1 MQNLALLN
9 QIVKTNLFVK
19 TKKTMS
25 SIIRQKRIIKKI
37 KSEFE
42 PIIFKN
48 FTIKIAE
55 SNFEIK
61 KAQSLRYKTF
71 FKEKKIKK
79 NFFKFLLQR
88 DYDFYDKISDHLI
101 IIDNN
106 RGIRD
111 NVIGTYRL
119 LRGNCAKLYRGFY
132 TEQEFDISNLK
143 KNFSSKDILELG
155 RSCVHPQYR
164 SGIILKLL
172 WQGISNYIKMYKIK
186 INFKNEI
193 KNGNFIKK
201 LIRQTKI
208 IIGCH
213 DVSEG
218 GICLAISELCI
229 RSKMGVEIKIPKNYN
244 NPVKWLFGEDQGR
257 YIVEINEINV
267 KKVSEILNNN
277 SVHYDELGY
286 VDEKMLSFE
295 SDIKLPIEELSNAH
309 KYWLKRYMDN

>member
-9 QIVKTNLFVK
+9 QIVNTNLFVK

-25 SIIRQKRIIKKI
+25 SIIRKKRIIKKI

-61 KAQSLRYKTF
+61 KAQSLRYKIF

-79 NFFKFLLQR
+79 KSFKFLLQR

-106 RGIRD
+106 REIRD

-186 INFKNEI
+186 ILMGCASFHGTNPSKFKDEFSLLYESYRLPEDYDVKSLQSNEI
-193 KNGNFIKK
+193 SFNKNINHSTTLNKLPPLIKGY
-201 LIRQTKI
+201 LRA
-208 IIGCH
+208 GGM
-213 DVSEG
+213 VSENFY
-218 GICLAISELCI
+218 IDTEFETIDYCVIMLT
-229 RSKMGVEIKIPKNYN
+229 KKI
-244 NPVKWLFGEDQGR
+244 VSR
-257 YIVEINEINV
+257 YQN
-267 KKVSEILNNN
+267 KFLN
-277 SVHYDELGY
+277 
-286 VDEKMLSFE
+286 
-295 SDIKLPIEELSNAH
+295 
-309 KYWLKRYMDN
+309 

>member
-9 QIVKTNLFVK
+9 QIVNTNLFVK

-25 SIIRQKRIIKKI
+25 STIRKKRIIKKI
-37 KSEFE
+37 KSELE

-61 KAQSLRYKTF
+61 KAQSLRYKIF

-79 NFFKFLLQR
+79 KSFKFLLQR

-101 IIDNN
+101 IIDKN
-106 RGIRD
+106 REIRD

-119 LRGNCAKLYRGFY
+119 LRGNCAKLYRGYY

-164 SGIILKLL
+164 SGIVLKLL

-186 INFKNEI
+186 ILMGCASFHGTNPSKFKDEFSLLHESYRLPEDYYVKSLQNHEI
-193 KNGNFIKK
+193 SFNKNINHSTTLNKLPPLIKGY
-201 LIRQTKI
+201 LRA
-208 IIGCH
+208 GGM
-213 DVSEG
+213 VSENFY
-218 GICLAISELCI
+218 IDTEFETIDYCVIMLTE
-229 RSKMGVEIKIPKNYN
+229 KI
-244 NPVKWLFGEDQGR
+244 VSR
-257 YIVEINEINV
+257 YHN
-267 KKVSEILNNN
+267 KFLN
-277 SVHYDELGY
+277 
-286 VDEKMLSFE
+286 
-295 SDIKLPIEELSNAH
+295 
-309 KYWLKRYMDN
+309 

>member
-9 QIVKTNLFVK
+9 QIVNTNLFVK

-25 SIIRQKRIIKKI
+25 SIIRKKRIIKKI

-61 KAQSLRYKTF
+61 KAQSLRYKIF

-79 NFFKFLLQR
+79 KSFKFLLQR

-106 RGIRD
+106 REIRD

-143 KNFSSKDILELG
+143 KNFSSKNILELG

-186 INFKNEI
+186 ILMGCASFHGTNPSKFKDEFSLLYESYRLPEDYNVKSLQSNEI
-193 KNGNFIKK
+193 SFNKNINHSTILNKLPPLIKGY
-201 LIRQTKI
+201 LRA
-208 IIGCH
+208 GGM
-213 DVSEG
+213 VSENFY
-218 GICLAISELCI
+218 IDNEFETIDYCVIMLTERIVS
-229 RSKMGVEIKIPKNYN
+229 
-244 NPVKWLFGEDQGR
+244 R
-257 YIVEINEINV
+257 YQN
-267 KKVSEILNNN
+267 KFLN
-277 SVHYDELGY
+277 
-286 VDEKMLSFE
+286 
-295 SDIKLPIEELSNAH
+295 
-309 KYWLKRYMDN
+309 

>member
-9 QIVKTNLFVK
+9 QIVNTNLFVK

-25 SIIRQKRIIKKI
+25 SIIRKKRIIKKI

-42 PIIFKN
+42 SIIFKN

-61 KAQSLRYKTF
+61 KAQSLRYKIF

-79 NFFKFLLQR
+79 KNFKFLLQR

-106 RGIRD
+106 REIRD

-132 TEQEFDISNLK
+132 TEQEFDLSNLK
-143 KNFSSKDILELG
+143 KNFSNKDILELG

-186 INFKNEI
+186 ILMGCASFHGTNPSKFKDEFSLLYESYRLPEDYDVKSLQNNEI
-193 KNGNFIKK
+193 SFHKNINHLTTLNKLPPLIKGY
-201 LIRQTKI
+201 LRA
-208 IIGCH
+208 GGM
-213 DVSEG
+213 VSENFY
-218 GICLAISELCI
+218 IDREFETIDYCVIMLTE
-229 RSKMGVEIKIPKNYN
+229 KI
-244 NPVKWLFGEDQGR
+244 VSR
-257 YIVEINEINV
+257 YQN
-267 KKVSEILNNN
+267 KFLN
-277 SVHYDELGY
+277 
-286 VDEKMLSFE
+286 
-295 SDIKLPIEELSNAH
+295 
-309 KYWLKRYMDN
+309 

>member
-9 QIVKTNLFVK
+9 QIVNTNLFVK

-25 SIIRQKRIIKKI
+25 SIIRKKRIIKKI

-61 KAQSLRYKTF
+61 KAQSLRYKIF

-79 NFFKFLLQR
+79 KSFKFLLQR

-106 RGIRD
+106 REIRD

-186 INFKNEI
+186 ILMGCASFHGTNPSKFKDEFSLLYESYRLPEDYDVKSLQSNEI
-193 KNGNFIKK
+193 SFNKNINHSTILNKLPPLIKGY
-201 LIRQTKI
+201 LRA
-208 IIGCH
+208 GGM
-213 DVSEG
+213 VSENFY
-218 GICLAISELCI
+218 IDTEFETIDYCVIMLTE
-229 RSKMGVEIKIPKNYN
+229 KI
-244 NPVKWLFGEDQGR
+244 VSR
-257 YIVEINEINV
+257 YQN
-267 KKVSEILNNN
+267 KFLN
-277 SVHYDELGY
+277 
-286 VDEKMLSFE
+286 
-295 SDIKLPIEELSNAH
+295 
-309 KYWLKRYMDN
+309 

>member
-9 QIVKTNLFVK
+9 QIVNTNLFVK

-25 SIIRQKRIIKKI
+25 SIIRKKRIIKKI

-61 KAQSLRYKTF
+61 KAQSLRYKIF

-79 NFFKFLLQR
+79 KSFKFLLQR

-106 RGIRD
+106 REIRD

-186 INFKNEI
+186 ILMGCASFHGTNPSKFKDEFSLLYKSYRLPEDYDVKSLQSNEI
-193 KNGNFIKK
+193 SFNKNINHSTTLNKLPPLIKGY
-201 LIRQTKI
+201 LRA
-208 IIGCH
+208 GGM
-213 DVSEG
+213 VSENFY
-218 GICLAISELCI
+218 IDTEFETIDYCVIMLTE
-229 RSKMGVEIKIPKNYN
+229 KI
-244 NPVKWLFGEDQGR
+244 VSR
-257 YIVEINEINV
+257 YQN
-267 KKVSEILNNN
+267 KFLN
-277 SVHYDELGY
+277 
-286 VDEKMLSFE
+286 
-295 SDIKLPIEELSNAH
+295 
-309 KYWLKRYMDN
+309 

>member
-9 QIVKTNLFVK
+9 QIVNTNLFVK
-19 TKKTMS
+19 TMKTMS
-25 SIIRQKRIIKKI
+25 SIIRKKRIIKKI

-48 FTIKIAE
+48 FIIKIAE

-61 KAQSLRYKTF
+61 KAQSLRYKIF

-79 NFFKFLLQR
+79 KSFKFLLQR

-106 RGIRD
+106 REVKD

-172 WQGISNYIKMYKIK
+172 WQGISNYIKKYKIK
-186 INFKNEI
+186 ILMGCASFHGTNPSKFKDEFSLLYESYRLPEDYDVKSLQSNEI
-193 KNGNFIKK
+193 SFNKNINHSTTLNKLPPLIKGY
-201 LIRQTKI
+201 LRA
-208 IIGCH
+208 GGM
-213 DVSEG
+213 VSENFY
-218 GICLAISELCI
+218 IDTEFETIDYCVIMLTE
-229 RSKMGVEIKIPKNYN
+229 KI
-244 NPVKWLFGEDQGR
+244 VSR
-257 YIVEINEINV
+257 YQN
-267 KKVSEILNNN
+267 KFLN
-277 SVHYDELGY
+277 
-286 VDEKMLSFE
+286 
-295 SDIKLPIEELSNAH
+295 
-309 KYWLKRYMDN
+309 

>member
-9 QIVKTNLFVK
+9 QIVNTNLFVK

-25 SIIRQKRIIKKI
+25 SIIRKKRIIKKI

-61 KAQSLRYKTF
+61 KAQSLRYKIF

-79 NFFKFLLQR
+79 KSFKFLLQR
-88 DYDFYDKISDHLI
+88 DFDFYDKISDHLI

-106 RGIRD
+106 REVKD

-186 INFKNEI
+186 ILMGCASFHGTNPSKFKDEFSLLYESYRLPEDYDVKSLQSNEI
-193 KNGNFIKK
+193 SFNKNINHSTTLNKLPPLIKGY
-201 LIRQTKI
+201 LRA
-208 IIGCH
+208 GGM
-213 DVSEG
+213 VSENFY
-218 GICLAISELCI
+218 IDTEFETIDYCVIMLTE
-229 RSKMGVEIKIPKNYN
+229 KI
-244 NPVKWLFGEDQGR
+244 VSR
-257 YIVEINEINV
+257 YQN
-267 KKVSEILNNN
+267 KFLN
-277 SVHYDELGY
+277 
-286 VDEKMLSFE
+286 
-295 SDIKLPIEELSNAH
+295 
-309 KYWLKRYMDN
+309 

>member
-9 QIVKTNLFVK
+9 QIINTNLFVK

-25 SIIRQKRIIKKI
+25 SIIRKKRIIKKI

-61 KAQSLRYKTF
+61 KAQSLRYKIF

-79 NFFKFLLQR
+79 KSFKFLLQR

-106 RGIRD
+106 REIRD

-186 INFKNEI
+186 ILMGCASFHGTNPSKFKDEFSLLYESYRLPEDYDVKSLQSNEI
-193 KNGNFIKK
+193 SFNKNINHSTTLNKLPPLIKGY
-201 LIRQTKI
+201 LRA
-208 IIGCH
+208 GGM
-213 DVSEG
+213 VSENFY
-218 GICLAISELCI
+218 IDREFETIDYCVIMLTE
-229 RSKMGVEIKIPKNYN
+229 KI
-244 NPVKWLFGEDQGR
+244 VSR
-257 YIVEINEINV
+257 YQN
-267 KKVSEILNNN
+267 KFLN
-277 SVHYDELGY
+277 
-286 VDEKMLSFE
+286 
-295 SDIKLPIEELSNAH
+295 
-309 KYWLKRYMDN
+309 

>member
-9 QIVKTNLFVK
+9 QIVNTNLFVK

-25 SIIRQKRIIKKI
+25 SITRKKRIIKKI

-61 KAQSLRYKTF
+61 KAQSLRYKIF

-79 NFFKFLLQR
+79 KSFKFLLQR

-106 RGIRD
+106 REIRD

-186 INFKNEI
+186 ILMGCASFHGTNPSKFKDEFSLLYESYRLPEDYDVKSLQSNEI
-193 KNGNFIKK
+193 SFNKNINHSTTLNKLPPLIKGY
-201 LIRQTKI
+201 LRA
-208 IIGCH
+208 GGM
-213 DVSEG
+213 VSENFY
-218 GICLAISELCI
+218 IDTEFETIDYCVIMLTE
-229 RSKMGVEIKIPKNYN
+229 KI
-244 NPVKWLFGEDQGR
+244 VSR
-257 YIVEINEINV
+257 YQN
-267 KKVSEILNNN
+267 KFLN
-277 SVHYDELGY
+277 
-286 VDEKMLSFE
+286 
-295 SDIKLPIEELSNAH
+295 
-309 KYWLKRYMDN
+309 

>member
-1 MQNLALLN
+1 MENLALLN
-9 QIVKTNLFVK
+9 QIVNTNLFVK

-25 SIIRQKRIIKKI
+25 SIIRKKRIIKKI

-61 KAQSLRYKTF
+61 KAQSLRYKIF

-79 NFFKFLLQR
+79 KSFKFLLQR

-106 RGIRD
+106 REIRD

-186 INFKNEI
+186 ILMGCASFHGTNPSKFKDEFSLLYESYRLPEDYDVKSLQSNEI
-193 KNGNFIKK
+193 SFNKNINHSTTLNKLPPLIKGY
-201 LIRQTKI
+201 LRA
-208 IIGCH
+208 GGM
-213 DVSEG
+213 VSENFY
-218 GICLAISELCI
+218 IDTEFETIDYCVIMLTE
-229 RSKMGVEIKIPKNYN
+229 KI
-244 NPVKWLFGEDQGR
+244 VSR
-257 YIVEINEINV
+257 YQN
-267 KKVSEILNNN
+267 KFLN
-277 SVHYDELGY
+277 
-286 VDEKMLSFE
+286 
-295 SDIKLPIEELSNAH
+295 
-309 KYWLKRYMDN
+309 

>member
-9 QIVKTNLFVK
+9 QIVNTNLFVK

-25 SIIRQKRIIKKI
+25 SIIRKKRIIKKI

-61 KAQSLRYKTF
+61 KAQSLRYKIF

-79 NFFKFLLQR
+79 KIFKFLLQR

-106 RGIRD
+106 REIRD

-186 INFKNEI
+186 ILMGCASFHGTNPSKFKDEFSLLY
-193 KNGNFIKK
+193 KSYR
-201 LIRQTKI
+201 LPEDY
-208 IIGCH
+208 
-213 DVSEG
+213 DVKS
-218 GICLAISELCI
+218 LQSNAISFN
-229 RSKMGVEIKIPKNYN
+229 KN
-244 NPVKWLFGEDQGR
+244 
-257 YIVEINEINV
+257 INH
-267 KKVSEILNNN
+267 STILN
-277 SVHYDELGY
+277 
-286 VDEKMLSFE
+286 
-295 SDIKLPIEELSNAH
+295 KLPPLIKGYLKAGGMVSKNFYIDKEFETIDYCVIMLIEKIVS
-309 KYWLKRYMDN
+309 RYQNKFLN

>member
-9 QIVKTNLFVK
+9 QIVNTNLFVK

-25 SIIRQKRIIKKI
+25 SIIRKKKIIKKI
-37 KSEFE
+37 KSEFK

-61 KAQSLRYKTF
+61 KAQSLRYKIF

-79 NFFKFLLQR
+79 KSFKFLLQR

-106 RGIRD
+106 REIRD

-186 INFKNEI
+186 ILMGCASFHGTNPSKFKDEFSLLYESYRLPEDYDVKSLQSNEI
-193 KNGNFIKK
+193 SFNKNINHSTTLNKLPPLIKGY
-201 LIRQTKI
+201 LRA
-208 IIGCH
+208 GGM
-213 DVSEG
+213 VSENFY
-218 GICLAISELCI
+218 IDREFETIDYCVIMLTE
-229 RSKMGVEIKIPKNYN
+229 KI
-244 NPVKWLFGEDQGR
+244 VSR
-257 YIVEINEINV
+257 YQN
-267 KKVSEILNNN
+267 KFLN
-277 SVHYDELGY
+277 
-286 VDEKMLSFE
+286 
-295 SDIKLPIEELSNAH
+295 
-309 KYWLKRYMDN
+309 

>member
-9 QIVKTNLFVK
+9 QIVNTNLFVK

-25 SIIRQKRIIKKI
+25 SIIRKKRIIKKI

-61 KAQSLRYKTF
+61 KAQSLRYKIF

-79 NFFKFLLQR
+79 KSFKFLLQR

-106 RGIRD
+106 REIRD

-155 RSCVHPQYR
+155 RSCVHPEYR

-172 WQGISNYIKMYKIK
+172 WQGISKYIKICKIK
-186 INFKNEI
+186 ILMGCASFSGTNPSKFKDE
-193 KNGNFIKK
+193 FSF
-201 LIRQTKI
+201 LY
-208 IIGCH
+208 
-213 DVSEG
+213 
-218 GICLAISELCI
+218 
-229 RSKMGVEIKIPKNYN
+229 RSYRLPKNYN
-244 NPVKWLFGEDQGR
+244 VKSLQDNEILFGKNIEQSTILNRLPPLIKGYLR
-257 YIVEINEINV
+257 AGGM
-267 KKVSEILNNN
+267 VSENFYIDKEFETIDYCVIMLTEKIVSRYQNKFLN
-277 SVHYDELGY
+277 
-286 VDEKMLSFE
+286 
-295 SDIKLPIEELSNAH
+295 
-309 KYWLKRYMDN
+309 

>member
-9 QIVKTNLFVK
+9 QIVNTNLFVK

-25 SIIRQKRIIKKI
+25 SIIRKKRIIKKI

-61 KAQSLRYKTF
+61 KAQSLRYKIF

-79 NFFKFLLQR
+79 KSFKFLLQR

-106 RGIRD
+106 REIRD

-164 SGIILKLL
+164 SGIVLKLL
-172 WQGISNYIKMYKIK
+172 WKGISNYIKMYNIK
-186 INFKNEI
+186 ILMGCASFHGTNPSKFKDEFSLLYESYRLPEDYDVKSLQSNEI
-193 KNGNFIKK
+193 SFNKNINHSTTLNKLPPLIKGY
-201 LIRQTKI
+201 LRA
-208 IIGCH
+208 GGM
-213 DVSEG
+213 VSENFY
-218 GICLAISELCI
+218 IDTEFETIDYCVIMLTE
-229 RSKMGVEIKIPKNYN
+229 KI
-244 NPVKWLFGEDQGR
+244 VSR
-257 YIVEINEINV
+257 YQN
-267 KKVSEILNNN
+267 KFLN
-277 SVHYDELGY
+277 
-286 VDEKMLSFE
+286 
-295 SDIKLPIEELSNAH
+295 
-309 KYWLKRYMDN
+309 

>member
-9 QIVKTNLFVK
+9 QIVNTNLFVK
-19 TKKTMS
+19 TKKTIS
-25 SIIRQKRIIKKI
+25 SIIRKKRIIKKI

-61 KAQSLRYKTF
+61 KAQSLRYKIF

-79 NFFKFLLQR
+79 KSFKFLLQR

-106 RGIRD
+106 REIRD

-186 INFKNEI
+186 ILMGCASFHGTNPSKFKDEFSLLYESYRLPEDYDVKSLQSNEI
-193 KNGNFIKK
+193 SFNKNINDSTTLNKLPPLIKGY
-201 LIRQTKI
+201 LRA
-208 IIGCH
+208 GGM
-213 DVSEG
+213 VSENFY
-218 GICLAISELCI
+218 IDREFETIDYCVIMLTE
-229 RSKMGVEIKIPKNYN
+229 KI
-244 NPVKWLFGEDQGR
+244 VSR
-257 YIVEINEINV
+257 YQN
-267 KKVSEILNNN
+267 KFLN
-277 SVHYDELGY
+277 
-286 VDEKMLSFE
+286 
-295 SDIKLPIEELSNAH
+295 
-309 KYWLKRYMDN
+309 